1 MARGQCPMI
10 YRIGF
15 WDHGWNL
22 FFPEGVWPGEIM
34 IGILRGQKNKRG
46 RFFEMCS
53 YFPLTYCSSGSLI
66 FVIFEKV
73 QDLKYYKSP
82 LSVLV

>member
-1 MARGQCPMI
+1 MI

-34 IGILRGQKNKRG
+34 IGILRGQKTNEEGFLK
-46 RFFEMCS
+46 CVHT
-53 YFPLTYCSSGSLI
+53 FPLLT
-66 FVIFEKV
+66 V
-73 QDLKYYKSP
+73 QVVP
-82 LSVLV
+82 